1 MGLCTHPW
9 SWLSHPFLLYPVL
22 QVLPRAYC
30 LGPWDPDEKLWT
42 VGHFQSTVLMT
53 VALPTTKK
61 ESQPHPRD
69 VDGENQGEVGKKVQK
84 TLISL
89 KYVTCLNQIFMAY
102 THLFGYLDKT
112 PDFLH
117 TASLVFVSSGYEQ
130 PLLFQSFLLL
140 SALCADRSF
149 PTVHMNQIFQLFSTP
164 SQMFHSLCV

>member
-1 MGLCTHPW
+1 
-9 SWLSHPFLLYPVL
+9 
-22 QVLPRAYC
+22 
-30 LGPWDPDEKLWT
+30 
-42 VGHFQSTVLMT
+42 MT
-53 VALPTTKK
+53 VALPTTKSHNPILELLMEK
-61 ESQPHPRD
+61 IGGRQ
-69 VDGENQGEVGKKVQK
+69 GKKVQK

-102 THLFGYLDKT
+102 TLLFGYLDKT